1 MIGGRDLLPRVASA
15 IVLAAI
21 AILGAWLGGIA
32 TAILVAVAAGIVH
45 LEWTGVTEGSQR
57 AALPFSVLIA
67 VVMLVAG
74 IGEVEIAAGIAVAAA
89 VAAGVTGP
97 RPWRPAGVVYAAV
110 FGLALLIL
118 REGDLGLAAIAFV
131 FAVVWATDIGA
142 YFAGRAI
149 GGPKL
154 WPVVSPKKTWAG
166 AIGGLVAAVIAGLAT
181 AAVVGLPLAGA
192 LVVVIVVMSVAG
204 QAGDLFESFI
214 KRRFG
219 VKDSGTIIPGHG
231 GMMDRVDGLVFAA
244 AVAVLIGF
252 LHSGATDVA
261 RGLISW

>member
-1 MIGGRDLLPRVASA
+1 
-15 IVLAAI
+15 
-21 AILGAWLGGIA
+21 
-32 TAILVAVAAGIVH
+32 
-45 LEWTGVTEGSQR
+45 
-57 AALPFSVLIA
+57 
-67 VVMLVAG
+67 
-74 IGEVEIAAGIAVAAA
+74 
-89 VAAGVTGP
+89 AGVF
-97 RPWRPAGVVYAAV
+97 YAAV

-154 WPVVSPKKTWAG
+154 WPAVSPKKTWAG

-192 LVVVIVVMSVAG
+192 LVIVIVVMSVAG
-204 QAGDLFESFI
+204 QAGDFFESFI